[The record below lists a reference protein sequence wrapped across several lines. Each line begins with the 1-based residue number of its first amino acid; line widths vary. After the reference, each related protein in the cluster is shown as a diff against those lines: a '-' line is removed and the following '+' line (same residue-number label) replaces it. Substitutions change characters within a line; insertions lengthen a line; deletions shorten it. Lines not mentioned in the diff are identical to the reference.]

1 MAPCLLGKM
10 NEKEGTVIYF
20 DNAAT
25 TMQKPPEVAEAVL
38 RAMTSFGGAG
48 RGVHLASLAAGLKSR
63 DCSALLRPRACP
75 LP

>member
-48 RGVHLASLAAGLKSR
+48 RGVHGLACGGQSR
-63 DCSALLRPRACP
+63 VRCP
-75 LP
+75 D